1 MKNIFYFKGWTY
13 HVETLVSTCYYRE
26 NNSADYSYFYLFSC
40 FHHDTQVNP
49 GLLLVSLPLIH
60 HYVHKSTYLLTYYT
74 IFHDVIRNCVI
85 SNINK
90 TDLMTVY
97 THHDCQ
103 KGGYY
108 LKKKNI
114 TVTNKTTGT
123 SHIELCILGVPKWCL
138 VKIWTSIDVEVQPV
152 MGPCY
157 LSIYLYMY
165 VNFPHVEIVMCT
177 Q

>member
-1 MKNIFYFKGWTY
+1 MFHNVSSQFMLPLAQ
-13 HVETLVSTCYYRE
+13 LVWSVGSGLVATTHTARFVSKCYYRE

-108 LKKKNI
+108 LKKEEHN
-114 TVTNKTTGT
+114 
-123 SHIELCILGVPKWCL
+123 H
-138 VKIWTSIDVEVQPV
+138 DQ
-152 MGPCY
+152 
-157 LSIYLYMY
+157 
-165 VNFPHVEIVMCT
+165 
-177 Q
+177 